1 MTSNQPNQPSQIN
14 QLTTATATAS
24 ASARRSGRRAAAVA
38 VSAASFLLLAGLGI
52 AAAPASF
59 AGIPG
64 GTAAN
69 DRNSDFD
76 GDGYDDVLIG
86 APSGTVDGKKGAG
99 FVTVQYGAANG
110 IGTNKSVP
118 KARTAVFSQSTA
130 GVPGTSQTYDSF
142 GSAVATGDLDGDG
155 YDDAV
160 IGAPGEEAGSLEDA
174 GLVTVLYGSE
184 AGLGTARSVTVASA
198 DPAAGAR
205 FGATAT
211 AARLTGAT
219 SADVVAVADRR
230 GAELFTYSA
239 GALRHTATLD
249 TTAHPA
255 GRAVVPAYL
264 TTGNYDKDGYA
275 DLVISGYG
283 PDDDYAQGWSS
294 VYSGGEDGVTHVR
307 DLRGGVSTASGDINQ
322 DGYDDLVTGQNS
334 SPDHEAEGMT
344 GGLIGVYYG
353 SEDGLDAKEDQGEP
367 EEQEGPGGSIQ
378 LWTQNS
384 PGVPGAGEP
393 GDAWGTELSVSDVDG
408 DGYADVAV
416 GAPGE
421 DIGTVADAGAVWLL
435 RGSAE
440 GVTAT
445 GAQSFDQNSTD
456 VPGTAEAG
464 DLWGAQVRLAD
475 TDRDGRS
482 ELLAAAPD
490 EDSHDGVVWHL
501 PAGTKGLATS
511 GSWLYGATSLG
522 APGTGAAFG
531 TAIDE

>member
-1 MTSNQPNQPSQIN
+1 MSSTRLKQFKQFKQVE
-14 QLTTATATAS
+14 QVKQQTTVTARRPRRGS
-24 ASARRSGRRAAAVA
+24 ASVA

-52 AAAPASF
+52 VAAPASF
-59 AGIPG
+59 AGTPG
-64 GTAAN
+64 GTSAN

-86 APSGTVDGKKGAG
+86 APSGTVDGKEGAG

-110 IGTNKSVP
+110 MGTNKSVP
-118 KARTAVFSQSTA
+118 KARTAVFSQSTS
-130 GVPGTSQTYDSF
+130 GVPGTSQTYDAF
-142 GSAVATGDLDGDG
+142 GAAVATGDIDADG

-174 GLVTVLYGSE
+174 GRATVLYGSK

-198 DPAAGAR
+198 DPAAGDR
-205 FGATAT
+205 FGSTAT

-219 SADVVAVADRR
+219 PGDVVAVADRR

-239 GALRHTATLD
+239 GALRHTGTLD

-255 GRAVVPAYL
+255 GRAITPAYL
-264 TTGNYDKDGYA
+264 TTGDYDSDGYA
-275 DLVISGYG
+275 ELVISGYG
-283 PDDDYAQGWSS
+283 PDDNHAQGWSA
-294 VYSGGEDGVTHVR
+294 VYSGGESGVTHQR
-307 DLRGGVSTASGDINQ
+307 DLRGGVSTASGDINN
-322 DGYDDLVTGQNS
+322 DGYDDLVTGHNS
-334 SPDHEAEGMT
+334 SLDHEAEGMT

-353 SEDGLDAKEDQGEP
+353 GDNGLEG
-367 EEQEGPGGSIQ
+367 QEGPEDATEEAPQ
-378 LWTQNS
+378 YWTQNS
-384 PGVPGAGEP
+384 PGVPGAGER
-393 GDAWGTELSVSDVDG
+393 GDAWGTELSVDDVDG

-435 RGSAE
+435 RGSAD
-440 GVTAT
+440 GLTAT

-475 TDRDGRS
+475 SDDDGRS
-482 ELLAAAPD
+482 ELLAAAPG
-490 EDSHDGVVWHL
+490 EDTRDGVVWQL
-501 PAGTKGLATS
+501 PASTKGLVTG

-522 APGTGAAFG
+522 APGDNARFG
-531 TAIDE
+531 EAIDE